1 MSDTD
6 TERLAS
12 GFMIPAPKCPLFNI
26 LRGEMRGKVERGYS
40 VRCSEKGKEEVR
52 RVTLGVEIGGE
63 FAIQ

>member
-1 MSDTD
+1 MT
-6 TERLAS
+6 
-12 GFMIPAPKCPLFNI
+12 PAPKCPLFNI
-26 LRGEMRGKVERGYS
+26 LRGERRGKVEQGYS